1 MRPRSVNTPLEL
13 RERSCVCIHVFMLH
27 DQIVERQLEC
37 DKVSVV
43 KCGSLFNETSKGVG
57 ACLTYANIC
66 QRRTHLEI
74 LMSSDKCVNKVS
86 ICSDCV
92 NIPNLYASL

>member
-1 MRPRSVNTPLEL
+1 MESVNITAQL
-13 RERSCVCIHVFMLH
+13 RESSCVCIRVFMLH
-27 DQIVERQLEC
+27 DQIFERQREC

-43 KCGSLFNETSKGVG
+43 KCGSLFNKTSKTLG
-57 ACLTYANIC
+57 ACLTYVDIC

-74 LMSSDKCVNKVS
+74 LMASDKCVNKAH

-92 NIPNLYASL
+92 NISNLHASL